1 MDAVTATEPPAKVG
15 TLARAQA
22 FLADV
27 RTEMDKVTWPPKD
40 QLILATRQI
49 VIFAV
54 VLGIAIGL
62 VDFLLQKILVDGV
75 AALAR

>member
-1 MDAVTATEPPAKVG
+1 MTAPETPAKVG
-15 TLARAQA
+15 ALARTQA

-54 VLGIAIGL
+54 VLGVAIGL
-62 VDFLLQKILVDGV
+62 LDFLLQKILVDGV

>member
-1 MDAVTATEPPAKVG
+1 MDAVTTTEAPTKVG
-15 TLARAQA
+15 GFARVQA

-27 RTEMDKVTWPPKD
+27 RTEMEKVSWPPKD

-49 VIFAV
+49 VIFSV
-54 VLGIAIGL
+54 VLGVIIGL